1 MLVGLVAI
9 AGMWLV
15 SLAFERIATKAPL
28 RAGSINRFVELRN
41 ELNSL
46 LAIAGTVVGLGALAT
61 GALREAVLAANDEPF
76 YRNRAV
82 TCLTQYVDAAPAK
95 RREQVLRS
103 FDDLSKAHPRCT
115 ELVFARE
122 YVLEYGLFFTGLLAI
137 AYAPSFLAMRRAG
150 LRLRNKAYPML
161 APGNAGFFDR
171 LEERRRLDEFLQT
184 NLSANAN
191 FKAGVAIL
199 TPLAGSVVSLL
210 LPT

>member
-1 MLVGLVAI
+1 
-9 AGMWLV
+9 
-15 SLAFERIATKAPL
+15 
-28 RAGSINRFVELRN
+28 
-41 ELNSL
+41 
-46 LAIAGTVVGLGALAT
+46 
-61 GALREAVLAANDEPF
+61 VLAANDEPF

-82 TCLTQYVDAAPAK
+82 TCLTRYAAPPAP

-103 FDDLSKAHPRCT
+103 FDELSKAHPRCT

-150 LRLRNKAYPML
+150 LRLRNKTYPML
-161 APGNAGFFDR
+161 APGSANFFER